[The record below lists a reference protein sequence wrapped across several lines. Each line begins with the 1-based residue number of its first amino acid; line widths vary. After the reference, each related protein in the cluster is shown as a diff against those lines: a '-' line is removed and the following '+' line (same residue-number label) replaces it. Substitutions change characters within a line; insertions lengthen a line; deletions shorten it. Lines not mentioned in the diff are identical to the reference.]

1 MHCREIATGSN
12 LEQGL
17 QKCFFNAVDLR
28 KIGSAPSVSGRHFG
42 NAVGISLSMPPDE
55 LRAGL
60 QNPAAT
66 VETTSHVPQDAVK
79 PSGVSGAHY
88 LSVLAAAA
96 GAVRSALQALRADP
110 NGLEAQAANVTQYLH
125 QQQVQAMLASTEFV
139 PVRDCALMIS
149 SWRHMPTDNVNFGGG
164 KAKLVIGSGM
174 PAMTRAVNVT
184 AGPDGDGLMC
194 IVRLPKDGLAR
205 VEQSCWSLLLQ
216 RRSFSFSISRQLE
229 VSNKQADNIYI

>member
-96 GAVRSALQALRADP
+96 GAVRSALQALRAHSQKVRTQSLNACTYNKETVSQCMVALAFTSQHACLQHTKTCGQIDDYRCRT
-110 NGLEAQAANVTQYLH
+110 AQAVHETLSQ
-125 QQQVQAMLASTEFV
+125 
-139 PVRDCALMIS
+139 
-149 SWRHMPTDNVNFGGG
+149 
-164 KAKLVIGSGM
+164 IG
-174 PAMTRAVNVT
+174 RV
-184 AGPDGDGLMC
+184 GL
-194 IVRLPKDGLAR
+194 G
-205 VEQSCWSLLLQ
+205 
-216 RRSFSFSISRQLE
+216 
-229 VSNKQADNIYI
+229 